1 LIKVL
6 KTALLGTMDATPAW
20 LKMVKLED
28 VQKMYCSKKKEPY
41 CKKKI

>member
-20 LKMVKLED
+20 LKMVKLEG
-28 VQKMYCSKKKEPY
+28 VQECIAPKKKNHIAR
-41 CKKKI
+41 KRF